1 MKNKKIIIIVC
12 SIIVLFGLVFAA
24 IKLTSTGSGNLVK
37 TNKGNV
43 KIVASKVSKI
53 EFEDYS
59 SQKIDGVFIK
69 DLKINNESYYLVEAI
84 IRMAKAFKIK
94 TIAEFVENQEINDIL
109 KQMGVDYGQGYY
121 FGKPEVGFNFH

>member
-1 MKNKKIIIIVC
+1 MKNKKIIIIIC

-53 EFEDYS
+53 EFEDYENDE
-59 SQKIDGVFIK
+59 KAKRVG
-69 DLKINNESYYLVEAI
+69 SYLWWRWNVLYNKCL
-84 IRMAKAFKIK
+84 
-94 TIAEFVENQEINDIL
+94 
-109 KQMGVDYGQGYY
+109 
-121 FGKPEVGFNFH
+121 